1 MWAFL
6 RAIDE
11 SEPRPRCWAFVLAA
25 SLGTSLLLKSLIGVV
40 FPVAAALIYL
50 AVTRQLFACAKSG
63 RRCIRSAAC

>member
-11 SEPRPRCWAFVLAA
+11 DEPRPRWWAFVLAA
-25 SLGTSLLLKSLIGVV
+25 SLGISLLLKSLIGVV

-50 AVTRQLFACAKSG
+50 ARHAAVV
-63 RRCIRSAAC
+63 RRESLEAACIR